1 MMYFRSLLRSF
12 LLLPACLACAQGS
25 GKISTVRVVQASEVR
40 LGSLRDARDGRR
52 YATVAIGTQT
62 WLSED
67 LAYPLDG
74 SRCYDDLAKNCRL
87 RGRLYDWSSAQRAC
101 PEGWR
106 LPSDSD
112 WSVLEAAAG
121 GRDRAGKALRTTDG
135 WSLEG
140 NADFSGDDLYGFRGS
155 VTGYFQAARRE
166 FLFGS
171 TGAYFW
177 SATEAPQDSA
187 HVRVLGFRNSIF
199 MQGKRDQKDG
209 LAVRCLKN

>member
-1 MMYFRSLLRSF
+1 MHLHSLLLPF
-12 LLLPACLACAQGS
+12 LLLAACLARAQAFR
-25 GKISTVRVVQASEVR
+25 KISTVRVVQASEVR
-40 LGSLRDARDGRR
+40 LGNLRDARDGRR
-52 YATVAIGTQT
+52 YATTTIGTQT

-74 SRCYDDLAKNCRL
+74 SRCYGDLAENCQI
-87 RGRLYDWSSAQRAC
+87 RGRLYDWPSALHAC
-101 PEGWR
+101 PEGWH

-140 NADFSGDDLYGFRGS
+140 SPDLSGDDAYGFRG
-155 VTGYFQAARRE
+155 VATGYFQATKRE
-166 FLFGS
+166 FLS
-171 TGAYFW
+171 DSVGAYFW
-177 SATEAPQDSA
+177 SATEALQDSA
-187 HVRVLGFRNSIF
+187 HVRVLGFGNGVF
-199 MQGKRDQKDG
+199 MQGTRARKDG

>member
-1 MMYFRSLLRSF
+1 MHFRSLLRSF
-12 LLLPACLACAQGS
+12 LLLAASLACAQAS
-25 GKISTVRVVQASEVR
+25 GKNSTVRVVQASEVR
-40 LGSLRDARDGRR
+40 LGNLRDARDGRR
-52 YATVAIGTQT
+52 YTTATIGTQT

-74 SRCYDDLAKNCRL
+74 SRCYGDLAENCQI
-87 RGRLYDWSSAQRAC
+87 RGRLYDWPSALHAC
-101 PEGWR
+101 PEGWH

-140 NADFSGDDLYGFRGS
+140 SPDLSGDDAYGFRG
-155 VTGYFQAARRE
+155 VATGYFQATKRE
-166 FLFGS
+166 FLS
-171 TGAYFW
+171 DSVGAYFW
-177 SATEAPQDSA
+177 SATEALQDSA
-187 HVRVLGFRNSIF
+187 HVRVLGFGNGVF
-199 MQGKRDQKDG
+199 MQGTRARKDG